1 MAARGASTIITS
13 GPITPIGWPPPHGTR
28 SEPTTRA
35 RRYTLRVLKRTQE
48 IQDILLLALR
58 EFVKEL
64 SYDSVCFG
72 PRTPVLLYGPFQ
84 ISGSS
89 VVKKK
94 DALSQ
99 PPQGCGSKLSRR
111 CLPLTVAVG
120 NSIAHVVKRKVG
132 VQVNLLCAQRCNSGT
147 SRM

>member
-1 MAARGASTIITS
+1 MRS
-13 GPITPIGWPPPHGTR
+13 PPVYCSLP
-28 SEPTTRA
+28 
-35 RRYTLRVLKRTQE
+35 RVLKRTQE
-48 IQDILLLALR
+48 VQDIPLLALR
-58 EFVKEL
+58 ELIKKF
-64 SYDSVCFG
+64 SYDCIRFG

-111 CLPLTVAVG
+111 CLTLTDAVRKA
-120 NSIAHVVKRKVG
+120 NAHIMERKVG
-132 VQVNLLCAQRCNSGT
+132 VQVNLLCAERRDRRSP
-147 SRM
+147 RL